1 VELVRAPTRLK
12 RTKVHTQTHTKE
24 SQAVQGRVLDCV
36 LYTAC
41 THGCGTLRPRREG
54 APSLAQHSTPAAG
67 PPHASD
73 GKGAHR
79 RSRRPL
85 ANLPQPYTHTSH
97 NTHTAQALTPAE
109 SVSSSS
115 QPVSSP
121 SLTPPLPAHIP
132 FRVPRAAA
140 RGGGGREVSAEGC
153 GNSPSQGHLQL
164 RVLVR
169 HWRATRSEA
178 DRYARLRP
186 CCGDAVLPGF
196 KCENLTGLTPRA

>member
-1 VELVRAPTRLK
+1 MHPHKTQEDKSPHTDTHQRISSCPGACAGLCAVCSMRTRFW
-12 RTKVHTQTHTKE
+12 H
-24 SQAVQGRVLDCV
+24 
-36 LYTAC
+36 
-41 THGCGTLRPRREG
+41 
-54 APSLAQHSTPAAG
+54 APSTAG
-67 PPHASD
+67 RRTIAGSALHATSW
-73 GKGAHR
+73 ATARLR
-79 RSRRPL
+79 RQRRTSQVSQRLL
-85 ANLPQPYTHTSH
+85 ANLPQPYTHTSHNTH

-164 RVLVR
+164 RVLLFGTGVLHEAKHIDMPDCVHAAVMRFFRASSVR
-169 HWRATRSEA
+169 T
-178 DRYARLRP
+178 
-186 CCGDAVLPGF
+186 
-196 KCENLTGLTPRA
+196 